1 MRSVC
6 RIGIFALLVP
16 VLNSLPALAQVSKSE
31 QIDNFLKPFIAA
43 NQFGGQIAA
52 AENGK
57 VIYQKAFGLAN
68 ADFKIPNDLH
78 TRIGIAS
85 ITKQMTL
92 VILTR
97 LIEEKRISMDDKLSK
112 YVPDF
117 PQGEKITIDMLA
129 NHRSG
134 IPHRVM
140 APEFESVTY
149 SSTEFVE
156 LAKKAKLDFEPG
168 ARSSYSS
175 GGYAVLARC
184 LEVASGKSYAE
195 LLEQYVFGPA
205 DMRDSVN
212 FYGETVM
219 DRRAQDYYPSPDG
232 VLNVPLKDYSFL
244 VGAGS
249 VFGTANDVLKFGK
262 AIITGK
268 YGDAIR
274 TGWVKNN
281 TVNGSGSTNGHR
293 AYFEI
298 DKDNKYGYAIVA
310 NMSGAFDAIS
320 KGISEILQG
329 KPLTAKFNP
338 TPTIVPNP
346 NKDLNEFRGHF
357 EVSGGNP
364 SNDIV
369 VKNGFLYAGDIKLYP
384 TKPDCFFEYRFFG
397 NVCFTRDTSNKITG
411 IKWTGEG
418 FDLAF
423 VKR

>member
-1 MRSVC
+1 MSVV
-6 RIGIFALLVP
+6 ALL
-16 VLNSLPALAQVSKSE
+16 LSCSFTAFSQVAKSK
-31 QIDNFLKPFIAA
+31 QIDDFLKPFIAA
-43 NQFGGQIAA
+43 NQFGGQIVA

-57 VIYQKAFGLAN
+57 VIYSKAFGLAN
-68 ADFKIPNDLH
+68 ADFKIPNDLR

-85 ITKQMTL
+85 ITKQMTV

-97 LIEEKRISMDDKLSK
+97 LVEEKRIAMDDKLSK

-117 PQGEKITIDMLA
+117 PQGDKITIDMLA

-140 APEFESVTY
+140 PPEQEAVTY
-149 SSTEFVE
+149 TSAEFVDK
-156 LAKKAKLDFEPG
+156 AKKAKLDFEPG
-168 ARSSYSS
+168 ARSLYSS

-184 LEVASGKSYAE
+184 LEIASGKSYSE
-195 LLEQYVFGPA
+195 LLQQYVFGPA
-205 DMRDSVN
+205 DMRDSVTFN
-212 FYGETVM
+212 GETVM
-219 DRRAQDYYPSPDG
+219 ERRAQDYYPSPDG

-249 VFGTANDVLKFGK
+249 VFGTADDVLKFGH
-262 AIITGK
+262 AIVAGK
-268 YGDAIR
+268 YGQDIK
-274 TGWVKNN
+274 TNWLKDNKVS
-281 TVNGSGSTNGHR
+281 GSGGTNGHR

-298 DKDNKYGYAIVA
+298 EKDNKYGYAIAA

-329 KPLTAKFNP
+329 KPLTAKFTP
-338 TPTIVPNP
+338 TPAIIPNP
-346 NKDLNEFRGHF
+346 NKDLKEFLGHY

-364 SNDIV
+364 SNDV
-369 VKNGFLYAGDIKLYP
+369 VIKNGYLYAGDVKLYP

-397 NVCFTRDTSNKITG
+397 NVCFNRDPSNKVTG

-418 FDLAF
+418 FDLHF
-423 VKR
+423 EKR

>member
-1 MRSVC
+1 MRNAYKVA
-6 RIGIFALLVP
+6 IFALILLSP
-16 VLNSLPALAQVSKSE
+16 VLAIGQTSKTE

-43 NQFGGQIAA
+43 NQFGGQIV
-52 AENGK
+52 AEDNGK

-85 ITKQMTL
+85 ITKQMTV

-97 LIEEKRISMDDKLSK
+97 LVEEKRISMSDKLSK
-112 YVPDF
+112 FVPDF
-117 PQGEKITIDMLA
+117 PQGDKITIDMLA

-140 APEFESVTY
+140 PPEQEAIAYTSA
-149 SSTEFVE
+149 EFVDK
-156 LAKKAKLDFEPG
+156 AKKAKLDFEPG
-168 ARSSYSS
+168 ARSLYSS

-184 LEVASGKSYAE
+184 LELASGKSYAE
-195 LLEQYVFGPA
+195 LLQQYVFGPA
-205 DMRDSVN
+205 DMHDSMTFN
-212 FYGETVM
+212 GETVM
-219 DRRAQDYYPSPDG
+219 ERRAQDYYPTPDG
-232 VLNVPLKDYSFL
+232 VMNVPLKDYSFL

-249 VFGTANDVLKFGK
+249 VFGSADDVLKFGE
-262 AIITGK
+262 AIVAGK
-268 YGDAIR
+268 YGDDIKANWLKDNKV
-274 TGWVKNN
+274 T
-281 TVNGSGSTNGHR
+281 GSGSTNGHR
-293 AYFEI
+293 GYYEI

-329 KPLTAKFNP
+329 KPLTAKFMP
-338 TPTIVPNP
+338 TPPIISNP
-346 NKDLNEFRGHF
+346 NKDLTEFLGF
-357 EVSGGNP
+357 YAVASGNP
-364 SNDIV
+364 SNTVTI
-369 VKNGFLYAGDIKLYP
+369 KNGYLYAADVKLYP

-397 NVCFTRDTSNKITG
+397 NACFIRDASNKITG

-418 FDLAF
+418 FDLNF

>member
-1 MRSVC
+1 MRNAYTAA
-6 RIGIFALLVP
+6 IFALVFLIP
-16 VLNSLPALAQVSKSE
+16 IFANAQGSKAE
-31 QIDNFLKPFIAA
+31 RIDNFLKPFIAA
-43 NQFGGQIAA
+43 NQFGGQIVAE
-52 AENGK
+52 ENGK
-57 VIYQKAFGLAN
+57 IVYQKAFGLAN

-85 ITKQMTL
+85 ITKQMTD

-97 LIEEKRISMDDKLSK
+97 LIEEKVISMDDKLSK

-117 PQGEKITIDMLA
+117 PQGDKITIDMLA

-140 APEFESVTY
+140 APELEAVTFT
-149 SSTEFVE
+149 SAEFVDK
-156 LAKKAKLDFEPG
+156 AKKAKLDFEPG
-168 ARSSYSS
+168 QRSSYSS

-184 LEVASGKSYAE
+184 LELASGKGYAE
-195 LLEQYVFGPA
+195 LLQRYVFGPA

-212 FYGETVM
+212 FYGETIIE
-219 DRRAQDYYPSPDG
+219 RRAQDYYPTPDG
-232 VLNVPLKDYSFL
+232 VMNVPLKDYSFL

-249 VFGTANDVLKFGK
+249 VYGTAGDVMKFAN
-262 AIITGK
+262 AIVAGK
-268 YGDAIR
+268 YGDAIK

-281 TVNGSGSTNGHR
+281 IVSGSGSTNGHR

-298 DKDNKYGYAIVA
+298 DKDNKYGYAIAA

-320 KGISEILQG
+320 KGISQILQG
-329 KPLTAKFNP
+329 KPLTARFSP

-346 NKDLNEFRGHF
+346 NKDLNEFLGHY
-357 EVSGGNP
+357 EVASGNP
-364 SNDIV
+364 SSDV
-369 VKNGFLYAGDIKLYP
+369 VIKNGYLYAGDIKLYP

-397 NVCFTRDTSNKITG
+397 NACFTRDTSNKITG

-418 FDLAF
+418 FDLSF
-423 VKR
+423 LKR